1 MAIVGGL
8 LSDRVVGQYGTVI
21 VGSLCNIVGA
31 GLLVFT
37 TAVGLSSLTWLRVV
51 TGVAMLGVAM
61 GNGISATVLST
72 YIGTQYRG
80 HPSHLPSVYR

>member
-8 LSDRVVGQYGTVI
+8 LSDRVMGQYGTVV
-21 VGSLCNIVGA
+21 VGVTCNIFGA
-31 GLLVFT
+31 TLLVIT
-37 TAVGLSSLTWLRVV
+37 TAVGLGSLTVLRIV
-51 TGVAMLGVAM
+51 TAIAMLGVAM